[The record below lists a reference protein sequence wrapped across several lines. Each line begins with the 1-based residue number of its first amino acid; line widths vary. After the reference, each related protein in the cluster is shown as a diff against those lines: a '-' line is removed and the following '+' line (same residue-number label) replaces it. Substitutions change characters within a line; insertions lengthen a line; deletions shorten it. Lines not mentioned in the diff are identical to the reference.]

1 MVLEPVPQGSSGAT
15 PSVFTGAAYD
25 QHRDRVHGMVRAATR
40 DPELAADVTQEAFL
54 RLLREA
60 QAGRYPIDAGA
71 WLYRTA
77 SNLAVSHARRA
88 SVARRFA
95 PRLLAA
101 GNAPSPEIA
110 TLERERSRVMSAAL
124 RRLSS
129 PEQSALV
136 MAAQGAGGEEIAARL
151 GRTHGATR
159 TLLFRA
165 RGRLRLAYEA
175 AEVA

>member
-1 MVLEPVPQGSSGAT
+1 MFVERVPHPSSESSPNG
-15 PSVFTGAAYD
+15 FTAAAYD
-25 QHRDRVHGMVRAATR
+25 RHHARVHGMVRSATR

-60 QAGRYPIDAGA
+60 QAGRYPADAGA

-77 SNLAVSHARRA
+77 SNLAVSSARRA

-95 PRLLAA
+95 PRLVA
-101 GNAPSPEIA
+101 GGSAPSPEGA

-124 RRLSS
+124 GRLSTT
-129 PEQSALV
+129 ERAALV
-136 MAAQGAGGEEIAARL
+136 MAAEGSAGEEIAARL

-165 RGRLRLAYEA
+165 RGRLRVAYDA